1 MIKKL
6 CPGLN
11 AIGVLQESNSRD
23 TGYSEGWCLICC
35 IALHHISHCII
46 AFLEGFRHVLGN
58 HVDSPFQDRQ
68 NHEAQNQAFCKRQ
81 SLAVHGPFWNTLKL
95 YEHIMQMYSN
105 IKGMLLTAALPGYLI
120 HIQKSK
126 SKWHAGSG
134 CPSSPPAHL
143 VGVKCGAP
151 WTNKTHWRFE
161 HGSLDKGEWH
171 EYATLIQPFRVG
183 PTLPLRMHII
193 YIIYIIYIYIIT

>member
-1 MIKKL
+1 MMGSFKQRGLAQASDQKALFGFERDRSPARIK
-6 CPGLN
+6 
-11 AIGVLQESNSRD
+11 LQGHRLQWRLMSYMLHRVASHF
-23 TGYSEGWCLICC
+23 S
-35 IALHHISHCII
+35 LHH

-81 SLAVHGPFWNTLKL
+81 SLAVYGHFWNTLEPKTNHEL
-95 YEHIMQMYSN
+95 LWTYYIQMYSN
-105 IKGMLLTAALPGYLI
+105 TKGMLLTAALPGYLI

-126 SKWHAGSG
+126 SKWHAGTG

-151 WTNKTHWRFE
+151 WTNETR
-161 HGSLDKGEWH
+161 
-171 EYATLIQPFRVG
+171 
-183 PTLPLRMHII
+183 
-193 YIIYIIYIYIIT
+193 